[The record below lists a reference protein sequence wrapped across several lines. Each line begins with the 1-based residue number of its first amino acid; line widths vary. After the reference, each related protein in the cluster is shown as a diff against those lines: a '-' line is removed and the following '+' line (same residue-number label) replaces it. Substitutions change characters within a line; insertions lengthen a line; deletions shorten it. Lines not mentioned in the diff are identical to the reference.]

1 MTAALVK
8 DRTGYVGKG
17 WRAVMHGSYGYLSV
31 RPEADLA
38 QAVTEFLGA
47 GQSYAWTLEWSH
59 MADCGADVF
68 LVEPAD

>member
-1 MTAALVK
+1 
-8 DRTGYVGKG
+8 
-17 WRAVMHGSYGYLSV
+17 MHGSYGYLSV